1 MNLEKFIK
9 NKKALVTLIAACTI
23 VIISLGIRQT
33 FGMFYFDFSVDLDIT
48 LSQFGFAL
56 GLQLF
61 LWGAFAP
68 WFGVITDKY
77 GGHIAVFIGFI
88 FYLLGILMLV
98 SEYNTGLY
106 FVTGIGVLIGIA
118 LGGTAIS
125 IPVSVVAK
133 HFPESNR
140 TLAIGIVT
148 AAGSF
153 GYFVSPVFTR
163 YSLVEYG
170 WESTLLIFAAFIIA
184 GLFLAFYLTTP
195 KDVVG
200 GKINDDQTATEA
212 LKEAFKSKS
221 FIYLTLGFF
230 VCGWHIALVATH
242 IPMYI
247 NDRGLPEWCTVTI
260 LSMIG
265 LFNIAGTLTSGYL
278 AQKFSKKLILST
290 IYLARGL
297 VIAIFIFLPPS
308 PIIAVFFGIAF
319 GFLWLSTVPPTMGL
333 VGFIFGTKYIG
344 LLYGIVFLSHQVG
357 SFLGAYLGGVFHDLY
372 GSYDYAWYISIGLS
386 IFAGLIHLP
395 IIEKQSKRL
404 QTCLLYTSDA
414 ADE

>member
-1 MNLEKFIK
+1 MSTEKFIK
-9 NKKALVTLIAACTI
+9 NKTVLTTLVAACLI

-33 FGMFYFDFSVDLDIT
+33 FGMFYFDFSTDLGIT

-56 GLQLF
+56 GLQMF

-106 FVTGIGVLIGIA
+106 FVTGIGVLIGVA

-133 HFPESNR
+133 HFPQSNR
-140 TLAIGIVT
+140 TAAIGIVT

-163 YSLVEYG
+163 YALVEFG
-170 WESTLLIFAAFIIA
+170 WESTLLIFAVFIFT
-184 GLFLAFYLTTP
+184 GLILAFYLTTP

-200 GKINDDQTATEA
+200 GIIDDKQTASEA

-242 IPMYI
+242 IPIYI

-278 AQKFSKKLILST
+278 AQKFSKKLILSA

-297 VIAIFIFLPPS
+297 VIALFIFLPPS
-308 PIIAVFFGIAF
+308 PIIAVLFGVMF

-372 GSYDYAWYISIGLS
+372 GSYDYAWYISIALS

-395 IIEKQSKRL
+395 IIEKQVARL
-404 QTCLLYTSDA
+404 QTT
-414 ADE
+414 

>member
-1 MNLEKFIK
+1 MTTEKFIK
-9 NKKALVTLIAACTI
+9 NKTVLITLISACII

-33 FGMFYFDFSVDLDIT
+33 FGMFYFDFSIDLGIT
-48 LSQFGFAL
+48 LSQFGFAM
-56 GLQLF
+56 GLQML
-61 LWGAFAP
+61 LWGVFGP

-77 GGHIAVFIGFI
+77 GGHVAVFIGFI
-88 FYLLGILMLV
+88 FYLAGILMMY
-98 SEYNTGLY
+98 SEFNTGLY
-106 FVTGIGVLIGIA
+106 FVTSMGVLIGVA
-118 LGGTAIS
+118 LGATAIS

-133 HFPESNR
+133 HFPQTNR
-140 TLAIGIVT
+140 TLAMGIVT
-148 AAGSF
+148 ASGSF

-163 YSLVEYG
+163 HALIEYG
-170 WESTLLIFAAFIIA
+170 WENTLLYFAAFIFI
-184 GLFLAFYLTTP
+184 GLILAFFLTTP

-200 GKINDDQTATEA
+200 GKIDDNQTATEA

-242 IPMYI
+242 IPVYI

-265 LFNIAGTLTSGYL
+265 LFNIFGTLTSGYL
-278 AQKFSKKLILST
+278 AQKLSKKLILSG
-290 IYLARGL
+290 IYLGRGL
-297 VIAIFIFLPPS
+297 VIAIFIFLPPN
-308 PIIAVFFGIAF
+308 PIIAVLFGIFF

-344 LLYGIVFLSHQVG
+344 LLYGIVFLSHQIG

-372 GSYDYAWYISIGLS
+372 GTYDYAWYISIALS

-395 IIEKQSKRL
+395 IIEKQVPRL
-404 QTCLLYTSDA
+404 QIS
-414 ADE
+414 

>member
-1 MNLEKFIK
+1 MNSEKFIK
-9 NKKALVTLIAACTI
+9 NKTVLVTLISACTI

-33 FGMFYFDFSVDLDIT
+33 FGMFYFDFSVDLGIT

-56 GLQLF
+56 GLQMF

-68 WFGVITDKY
+68 WFGIITDKY

-88 FYLLGILMLV
+88 FYLLGILLLV

-133 HFPESNR
+133 HFPASNR
-140 TLAIGIVT
+140 TAAIGIVT

-170 WESTLLIFAAFIIA
+170 WENTLLIFGFFILI
-184 GLFLAFYLTTP
+184 GLILAFYLTTP

-200 GKINDDQTATEA
+200 GKINDNQTAKEA
-212 LKEAFKSKS
+212 LAEAFKNKS

-242 IPMYI
+242 IPVYI

-278 AQKFSKKLILST
+278 AQKLSKKLILSS

-308 PIIAVFFGIAF
+308 PIIAVFFGITF

-372 GSYDYAWYISIGLS
+372 GSYDYAWYISIALS
-386 IFAGLIHLP
+386 VFAGLIHLP
-395 IIEKQSKRL
+395 IIEKQVSRL
-404 QTCLLYTSDA
+404 KTV
-414 ADE
+414 

>member
-1 MNLEKFIK
+1 MATEKFIK
-9 NKKALVTLIAACTI
+9 NKTVLITLLSACLI

-33 FGMFYFDFSVDLDIT
+33 FGMFYFDFSIDLGIT

-56 GLQLF
+56 GLQMF

-68 WFGVITDKY
+68 WFGIITDKY

-88 FYLLGILMLV
+88 FYLAGILLLV
-98 SEYNTGLY
+98 SNYNTGLY
-106 FVTGIGVLIGIA
+106 FVTGIGVLVGVA

-133 HFPESNR
+133 HFPQSNR
-140 TLAIGIVT
+140 TAAIGIVT

-153 GYFVSPVFTR
+153 GYFISPVFTQQ
-163 YSLVEYG
+163 SLLEFG
-170 WESTLLIFAAFIIA
+170 WENTLLIFAAFILLGSIIS
-184 GLFLAFYLTTP
+184 FFLTTP
-195 KDVVG
+195 KNVVG
-200 GKINDDQTATEA
+200 GKIDDDQTALEA
-212 LKEAFKSKS
+212 LKEAFNSKS
-221 FIYLTLGFF
+221 YIYLTLGFF

-242 IPMYI
+242 IPVYI

-265 LFNIAGTLTSGYL
+265 LFNIFGTLTSGYL
-278 AQKFSKKLILST
+278 AQKYSKKIMLSF

-297 VIAIFIFLPPS
+297 VIAIFIFLPPN
-308 PIIAVFFGIAF
+308 PILAVMFGVFF
-319 GFLWLSTVPPTMGL
+319 GFLWLSTVPPTMGI
-333 VGFIFGTKYIG
+333 VGFVFGTKYIG

-372 GSYDYAWYISIGLS
+372 GSYDYAWYISIALS

-395 IIEKQSKRL
+395 IIEKQVPRL
-404 QTCLLYTSDA
+404 QTS
-414 ADE
+414 

>member
-1 MNLEKFIK
+1 MVSEKFIK
-9 NKKALVTLIAACTI
+9 NKTVLITLISACLI

-33 FGMFYFDFSVDLDIT
+33 FGMFYFDFSTDLGIT

-56 GLQLF
+56 GLQMF

-88 FYLLGILMLV
+88 FYLFGILLLV
-98 SEYNTGLY
+98 SDYNTGLY
-106 FVTGIGVLIGIA
+106 FVTGIGVLIGVA

-133 HFPESNR
+133 HFPHSNR
-140 TLAIGIVT
+140 TAAIGIVT

-163 YSLVEYG
+163 YSLVEFG
-170 WESTLLIFAAFIIA
+170 WESTLLIFAAFIIV
-184 GLFLAFYLTTP
+184 GLLLAFYLTTP

-200 GKINDDQTATEA
+200 GITDDKQTVNEA

-242 IPMYI
+242 IPIYI

-278 AQKFSKKLILST
+278 AQKLSKKLILSA

-297 VIAIFIFLPPS
+297 VIALFIFLPPS
-308 PIIAVFFGIAF
+308 PIIAVLFGIMF

-372 GSYDYAWYISIGLS
+372 GSYNYAWYVSIALS

-395 IIEKQSKRL
+395 IIEKQVPRL
-404 QTCLLYTSDA
+404 QTS
-414 ADE
+414 